1 MGYKQLKKDL
11 MKCSKKELVSALL
24 GCYKSDETAYNAF
37 SNTISE
43 YEKELRKAEKE
54 INFLKEQIN
63 DEKEVGIRAR
73 RIYKALQ
80 SNPAITPISLE
91 EKAKAL
97 YVFTERLSW
106 RERNKDL
113 MNTLEDQ
120 LSAEFETLPIEQR
133 EEMMEIFIKLSE
145 GKINLI

>member
-1 MGYKQLKKDL
+1 

-24 GCYKSDETAYNAF
+24 GCYKNDETAYNAF

-54 INFLKEQIN
+54 INLFKEQIN

-80 SNPAITPISLE
+80 SNPTITPVSLE

-97 YVFTERLSW
+97 YVFTERLSG
-106 RERNKDL
+106 RERNQDL